1 MPNAIRCTTPN
12 SLGCVAQRAV
22 RKARVAPH
30 EEVRGSR
37 FVPPRMQAFL
47 NMPKIDPQTR
57 AFLWHVAAKQTE
69 DWTLSEYQTTTQLVP
84 ALAETAVPTRL
95 LSEFYEFLGLD
106 PTELFEARLGNI
118 NTTSGFDVKNLEATE
133 QALCFYRLG
142 FGENL
147 DPTQVTLKD
156 VAACTGS

>member
-1 MPNAIRCTTPN
+1 VPDAIRCTTPN

-22 RKARVAPH
+22 QEARAAPH

-69 DWTLSEYQTTTQLVP
+69 DWTLAEYQTTTQLVP
-84 ALAETAVPTRL
+84 ALAETAVPTGC
-95 LSEFYEFLGLD
+95 S
-106 PTELFEARLGNI
+106 ASS
-118 NTTSGFDVKNLEATE
+118 TSSSDLTPPSCSRPDLETSTPPA
-133 QALCFYRLG
+133 AL
-142 FGENL
+142 
-147 DPTQVTLKD
+147 T
-156 VAACTGS
+156 